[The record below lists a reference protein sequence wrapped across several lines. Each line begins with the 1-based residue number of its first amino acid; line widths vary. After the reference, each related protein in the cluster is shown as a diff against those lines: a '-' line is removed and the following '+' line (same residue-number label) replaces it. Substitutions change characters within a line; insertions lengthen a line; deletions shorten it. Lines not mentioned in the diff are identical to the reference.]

1 MANTN
6 PLTGTV
12 TYGST
17 AFMAQCAAI
26 RASAATVQATYLARV
41 ACNNLARNFASI
53 GQHMVTAPYHARQ
66 AAAAAAAGL
75 TGQVA
80 YAPTVQGK
88 CVTPALYQQ
97 CSRG

>member
-26 RASAATVQATYLARV
+26 RASAATVQATYLATV
-41 ACNNLARNFASI
+41 ALGNLGRAFSQVGAYAANAPRNARI
-53 GQHMVTAPYHARQ
+53 
-66 AAAAAAAGL
+66 AAAAVAAGI
-75 TGQVA
+75 TGPLP

-88 CVTPALYQQ
+88 CVTPALYQ